1 MPHKSRKELDL
12 GQLKATRKHKV
23 MLGEFERDIA
33 VEEAKN
39 RGNPTKVHPEIMQI
53 NREINAKKT
62 HKT

>member
-1 MPHKSRKELDL
+1 
-12 GQLKATRKHKV
+12 